1 MINKLINKFLFIFR
15 IIFLNNNYNFNNYK
29 IFLMSKPAVTPTV
42 TPKTNTTLNATS
54 QTNTTKPA
62 TTASTTPV
70 SF

>member
-1 MINKLINKFLFIFR
+1 MINKLINNCLFIFR

-42 TPKTNTTLNATS
+42 TPKTNTTS
-54 QTNTTKPA
+54 QTNTTTPA
-62 TTASTTPV
+62 TTTSTTPA